1 MLNYQKRP
9 VPLDTQMKLYLGS
22 VLGLLSQFLLLVGFL
37 VMGLISYNIDFIE
50 LFYFKAG
57 AMPTTS
63 GRVVSVEATGT
74 RVNKRTV
81 MAYTYTYAHPQTGQ
95 TLQGVSYGFSNDYQP
110 NQEVKIEFLAGK
122 AEVSRIE
129 GLKRSVIPAIFLIF
143 VIFPIVA
150 LLLFW
155 TNWVQARKSIRLLRT
170 GEVSWGTLVDKSPTN
185 TRINDRVVYRMAF
198 EFEASDRK
206 QYRAYVE
213 THLTELLEDNE
224 QEMLFY
230 DPEKPAQAVMR
241 DNLPGKPKIDDEGN
255 IEPGNIPYTLLILP
269 LINLAIL
276 LLFWRL
282 A

>member
-1 MLNYQKRP
+1 MRNYQKRL
-9 VPLDTQMKLYLGS
+9 VPLDTQIKLYLGS
-22 VLGLLSQFLLLVGFL
+22 VLGLLSQFLLLVGFI
-37 VMGLISYNIDFIE
+37 VMGFIVSNIDFTE

-57 AMPTTS
+57 AMPTTL

-81 MAYTYTYAHPQTGQ
+81 MAYAYAYTHPQTGQ
-95 TLQGVSYGFSNDYQP
+95 SLQGVSYGFFNDYQQ
-110 NQEVKIEFLAGK
+110 NQEVKIEYLPGK
-122 AEVSRIE
+122 AEVSRIV

-150 LLLFW
+150 LLLFI
-155 TNWVQARKSIRLLRT
+155 TNWMQARKSIRLLRT
-170 GEVSWGTLVDKSPTN
+170 GEVSWGTLVEKTPTN

-224 QEMLFY
+224 KEMLFF

-255 IEPGNIPYTLLILP
+255 ITPDHMPYSLLILP
-269 LINLAIL
+269 LINLSIL
-276 LLFWRL
+276 LLFWML